1 MSTYLAFYGRLRFSR
16 MDARPSALAF
26 TLLFMVDSN
35 ELWLKACESSMSTY
49 RLLTVFSH
57 RSSVFLFFFFFF
69 FFFVVYELSLTGML
83 LLDLV
88 VTTYDLTSIS
98 SLFCLLSVPFSFN
111 ENTKNIYKT
120 HKKRKNI
127 LLYA

>member
-1 MSTYLAFYGRLRFSR
+1 
-16 MDARPSALAF
+16 
-26 TLLFMVDSN
+26 
-35 ELWLKACESSMSTY
+35 MSTY

-57 RSSVFLFFFFFF
+57 RSSVFFFFFFF
-69 FFFVVYELSLTGML
+69 FFVVVYELSLTGML

>member
-49 RLLTVFSH
+49 RLLTVFLH

-69 FFFVVYELSLTGML
+69 VYELSLTGML